1 MANIGSLLPSS
12 PLGPKSLPLKLNP
25 TPTAAQKR
33 IKSMHQEDSKTSESS
48 RNIKKQRTGDAALLV
63 TTPTRKTLPEIT
75 LFGKSLILDGSTK
88 DDPLPKSSSQLVEFG
103 REKKAITPAT
113 ILPYNYLEEVD
124 ESRRM
129 KVSTELKMYEDPWK
143 IRKKLRESDVGKHHC
158 RLLVATDF
166 IKNHIL
172 PFLPPSAIK
181 EVENLNGVRV
191 FVWDIDTWTGHTLVL
206 KQWSS
211 ANKNYVF
218 NDGWTQ
224 DFVRRRK
231 LKKDDE
237 IGLYWDSYYSR
248 LHFAV
253 LKKQGVD

>member
-1 MANIGSLLPSS
+1 MVNIGSLSPTS
-12 PLGPKSLPLKLNP
+12 PLGPKCPPLKLNP

-33 IKSMHQEDSKTSESS
+33 KKSMHQEDSKTSEAS
-48 RNIKKQRTGDAALLV
+48 RNIKKSRTGAAKLLV
-63 TTPTRKTLPEIT
+63 TAPTRKALSEIT
-75 LFGKSLILDGSTK
+75 LFGKSLIVNGSTK

-103 REKKAITPAT
+103 REKKAIPAT

-124 ESRRM
+124 ENRRM

-143 IRKKLRESDVGKHHC
+143 IRKKLTESDVEHYC
-158 RLLVATDF
+158 RLLVATDL

-181 EVENLNGVRV
+181 EAENLNGVRV
-191 FVWDIDTWTGHTLVL
+191 FAWDLDTWTGHTLVL

-211 ANKNYVF
+211 AKKNYVF
-218 NDGWTQ
+218 KDGWSQ